1 MAKRKCAICG
11 DYIENNEES
20 VPYKKRYAHLK
31 CFNVAMQ
38 VVSTKPRVKSE
49 NKKETTSKK
58 STQKEIKAGLS
69 EEEYQEK
76 KKLCDYLREKLK
88 RDLSIKIYKLI
99 DDYIKKYKVT
109 YSDIYETLY
118 WYYSIES
125 NPIEGDMIGIFP
137 YIYDKSKAELERIKN
152 AQSVCENNI
161 SHISEMYPQK
171 TIKAPDMKDRVIKQI
186 DISKIGDD
194 KV

>member
-1 MAKRKCAICG
+1 
-11 DYIENNEES
+11 
-20 VPYKKRYAHLK
+20 
-31 CFNVAMQ
+31 MQ

-58 STQKEIKAGLS
+58 SPQKEIKAGLS

-137 YIYDKSKAELERIKN
+137 YIYDKSKAELKRIKN
-152 AQSVCENNI
+152 AQSICENNI

-171 TIKAPDMKDRVIKQI
+171 TIKAPDMKDRVIKQ
-186 DISKIGDD
+186 DRKSTRLNSSH
-194 KV
+194 

>member
-125 NPIEGDMIGIFP
+125 NLIEGDMIGIFP